1 MQRFVYHS
9 YPMVLMNH
17 MYIYLKVH
25 LFALNREKLNMNIKQ
40 IIMVEGYFMM
50 ITQIIKSRSLVIAKY
65 WV

>member
-1 MQRFVYHS
+1 MQRLVYHF

-25 LFALNREKLNMNIKQ
+25 LFVLNKEKLNMNTKQ
-40 IIMVEGYFMM
+40 KIMVEGYLIMVA
-50 ITQIIKSRSLVIAKY
+50 QVIKSRSLVIAKY